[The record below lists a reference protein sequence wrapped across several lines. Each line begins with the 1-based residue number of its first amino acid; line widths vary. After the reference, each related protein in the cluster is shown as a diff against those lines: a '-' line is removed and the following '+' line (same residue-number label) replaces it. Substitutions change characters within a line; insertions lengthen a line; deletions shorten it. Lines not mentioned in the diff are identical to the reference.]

1 MNKKRRFVAVGTMAL
16 AAVIILTSGFTL
28 SYLIDK
34 ERADNIITIGN
45 VKLELQEPSFPS
57 EEPTVAAGSVVP
69 KNPQVKNTGNRDEY
83 VFLKVSVPKKSVT
96 LLYEVDDS
104 SHKKGEIRIANAP
117 AEVFRIKTDSGTA
130 LSVTNTTDV
139 DFSYR
144 AGDALTSIDGWVYLE
159 SDLKDENYDVFWFGY
174 NKKLAVNAT
183 TNALFDKI
191 QLKSFID
198 EELVSNGETVDE
210 LQVNVDAYGI
220 QSEGLTLSFIPG
232 EHLTGEQVSEIFT
245 VVNNRLSS

>member
-96 LLYEVDDS
+96 LLYEADDS
-104 SHKKGEIRIANAP
+104 QHKKGEIRIANAP

-130 LSVTNTTDV
+130 VSVTNTTDV

-144 AGDALTSIDGWVYLE
+144 AGDASNDGWVYLR
-159 SDLKDENYDVFWFGY
+159 SDLDGADYDVFWFGY

-198 EELVSNGETVDE
+198 EELVTGTETVDE

-220 QSEGLTLSFIPG
+220 QSEGLTLSFTPG
-232 EHLTGEQVSEIFT
+232 EHLTDAQISEIFT